1 MSTEAADILR
11 DVLLSLRSDGWAR
24 YSGGPRLSPPASGLP
39 FEVGSPGGTCLKGA
53 IDRVVMREN
62 RLRGL
67 QLIEAEAD
75 CWPFVYRAIDGLF
88 PERLGP
94 ADTMC
99 DFNTHP
105 ATTFAN
111 VEQVLEKA
119 IAMAEELV

>member
-67 QLIEAEAD
+67 QLIEAPRQTAGPSCIE
-75 CWPFVYRAIDGLF
+75 PSTVYSPNVLAQQTL
-88 PERLGP
+88 
-94 ADTMC
+94 C
-99 DFNTHP
+99 
-105 ATTFAN
+105 ATSTPTLRPPSPMWNRFWR
-111 VEQVLEKA
+111 KP
-119 IAMAEELV
+119 